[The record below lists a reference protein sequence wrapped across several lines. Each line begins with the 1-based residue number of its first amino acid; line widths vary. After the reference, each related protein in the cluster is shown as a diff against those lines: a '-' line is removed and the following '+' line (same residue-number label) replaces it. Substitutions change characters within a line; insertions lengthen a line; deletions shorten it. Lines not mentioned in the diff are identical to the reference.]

1 MKDLMKNFENAD
13 DFDDI
18 VTPSD
23 ESIESYKTL
32 IKDIGEDLKRD
43 GLVDTPKRAAA
54 AFKFLNHGYNFLL
67 IRWLTKLYLN
77 LMLRTWYW

>member
-32 IKDIGEDLKRD
+32 IKDIGEDLKRW
-43 GLVDTPKRAAA
+43 PC
-54 AFKFLNHGYNFLL
+54 
-67 IRWLTKLYLN
+67 
-77 LMLRTWYW
+77 